1 MTQKL
6 CPACA
11 AQNPLENR
19 FCGQCVSRLDQP
31 LVAPRRQELAIG
43 RGSSLPAPALK
54 QVGRAAAA
62 SLAAIA
68 AEAALAWLRRRA
80 GSDELAP
87 PVRQQGREPEVEK
100 LLPAKA
106 SPLSSGPPLSS
117 GRSLSPGRVS
127 AIFGRRIVR
136 RWQHGSRGQE
146 TVEEEVWWYES

>member
-19 FCGQCVSRLDQP
+19 YCGRCGSRLDQP
-31 LVAPRRQELAIG
+31 LVAPRSSELTIG
-43 RGSSLPAPALK
+43 RGSLLPAPTMR

-62 SLAAIA
+62 SLLAIA
-68 AEAALAWLRRRA
+68 AEAGLAWLRRRA
-80 GSDELAP
+80 DETK
-87 PVRQQGREPEVEK
+87 PE
-100 LLPAKA
+100 LPARQKSA
-106 SPLSSGPPLSS
+106 P
-117 GRSLSPGRVS
+117 SLPVKGLPAPAGRVS

-136 RWQHGSRGQE
+136 RWQQGRQGQE

>member
-11 AQNPLENR
+11 AQNPLANR
-19 FCGQCVSRLDQP
+19 FCGSCGSRLDQP
-31 LVAPRRQELAIG
+31 LVAPPRQELTIG
-43 RGSSLPAPALK
+43 RGSSLPAPTLK

-80 GSDELAP
+80 GSAELASP
-87 PVRQQGREPEVEK
+87 APQKVRAPEVEK

-106 SPLSSGPPLSS
+106 LPFPG
-117 GRSLSPGRVS
+117 GRVS

-136 RWQHGSRGQE
+136 RWQQGSRGQE
-146 TVEEEVWWYES
+146 TVDEEVWWYES